1 METKHMVSW
10 LRGFGTAKKG
20 LGHTSVADM
29 IYEAATRLEDLD
41 RRARIAEE
49 QRNQAWD
56 ELARLKGEF
65 EKMRLE
71 MSYMNDPNEIGDR
84 HEMGS
89 W

>member
-20 LGHTSVADM
+20 LGYTSVADI
-29 IYEAATRLEDLD
+29 IYKVAARLEDLD

-56 ELARLKGEF
+56 ELARIKGEF
-65 EKMRLE
+65 EYERI
-71 MSYMNDPNEIGDR
+71 SQD
-84 HEMGS
+84 
-89 W
+89 